1 MREHISKKGN
11 SLKKEKIKKR
21 EKEMHIKK
29 YEKCWISL
37 IIKEMQTKI
46 RDSFHQLISIKSSLR
61 LSLEKMWGK
70 ACKLV
75 QPSWRGFVSMYQ
87 KSQK

>member
-1 MREHISKKGN
+1 
-11 SLKKEKIKKR
+11 
-21 EKEMHIKK
+21 
-29 YEKCWISL
+29 
-37 IIKEMQTKI
+37 MQTKI

-75 QPSWRGFVSMYQ
+75 QPSWRGCFHESKISKIIQSSEPAILSPGVNAN
-87 KSQK
+87 KN